1 MAALSL
7 TVNSQNQKRQD
18 MIKEK
23 VKTGIPGLDEM
34 LDGGLIP
41 GRPYVVSGTSGT
53 GKSTVAMH
61 FLLEGAQR
69 GENVLYV
76 CVDEPPNEVRA
87 NMSQYGWDLDKVY
100 VFDGTMDIMSYD
112 KTPVRDVSTERKVV
126 TAREVSDS
134 IRKTSEKGP
143 VDMSINTLQ
152 ELLKQEM
159 RNRKYSRVVIDSV
172 TSLRRFYIKTSEEY
186 STLASFFRVLS
197 DLGVTTL
204 ATVHQAEIYKPDA
217 EAHMSRGEIRLHKWF
232 DGRGLVRGVTIEKY
246 RGSSHDHKMR
256 PLKITAT
263 GIEVKT
269 EGPKEGSKAAK
280 TKEPE
285 PKAVIEKPGE
295 EKQVALA
302 ESAGHPAVAEPPASS
317 PKEEAKPPP
326 PRKDSPPSECIPDEP
341 DPPPPGGEQ

>member
-1 MAALSL
+1 
-7 TVNSQNQKRQD
+7 

-23 VKTGIPGLDEM
+23 VKTGIAGLDEM

-61 FLLEGAQR
+61 FLLEGVQR
-69 GENVLYV
+69 GEKVLYV
-76 CVDEPPNEVRA
+76 CVDEPPNEVKA
-87 NMSQYGWDLDKVY
+87 NMSQYGWDLSKVY

-126 TAREVSDS
+126 TLKELSDS

-152 ELLKQEM
+152 ELLKAEM
-159 RNRKYSRVVIDSV
+159 RNRNYSRVVVDSI

-186 STLASFFRVLS
+186 ATLASFFRVLS

-204 ATVHQAEIYKPDA
+204 ATVHQAEIYRPDA

-232 DGRGLVRGVTIEKY
+232 DGRGLVRGVTVEKY
-246 RGSSHDHKMR
+246 RGSSHDYNMR
-256 PLKITAT
+256 PMKITAT
-263 GIEVKT
+263 GVEVKT
-269 EGPKEGSKAAK
+269 EAPKESSKAAK
-280 TKEPE
+280 SKESE
-285 PKAVIEKPGE
+285 PKPAIDKPSEGG
-295 EKQVALA
+295 QVALA
-302 ESAGHPAVAEPPASS
+302 DPAAHPAVAEPPATQPMADS
-317 PKEEAKPPP
+317 KLPPP
-326 PRKDSPPSECIPDEP
+326 PQDSCPPPSALAEP
-341 DPPPPGGEQ
+341 DPPPPGGGQ